1 MKSMTI
7 RNIMSGFRV
16 TGVYPVNRNALKVTE
31 EPAESLAAAAGL
43 AFIPLYSPAK
53 PKLSGKMQGADSL
66 TFSLDEHK
74 RFERRYENGY
84 HLLGDERYNHWLEMY
99 HPQESNSLLDSTFT
113 PDSPGYEWN
122 PRFYRAVQRVNSLI
136 LSQDPQES
144 SSFLDSPGSPEYE
157 RNLSLLSTINCKLL
171 D

>member
-1 MKSMTI
+1 
-7 RNIMSGFRV
+7 MSGFRV
-16 TGVYPVNRNALKVTE
+16 TGVYPVNRNALKVSE
-31 EPAESLAAAAGL
+31 EPAESLAAATRL

-53 PKLSGKMQGADSL
+53 PKCSGKMQGADSL

-74 RFERRYENGY
+74 RFETRYENGY
-84 HLLGDERYNHWLEMY
+84 DLFGDERFKHWLEMY

-122 PRFYRAVQRVNSLI
+122 PRFHRRIQRVNSLAP
-136 LSQDPQES
+136 SQDPQET